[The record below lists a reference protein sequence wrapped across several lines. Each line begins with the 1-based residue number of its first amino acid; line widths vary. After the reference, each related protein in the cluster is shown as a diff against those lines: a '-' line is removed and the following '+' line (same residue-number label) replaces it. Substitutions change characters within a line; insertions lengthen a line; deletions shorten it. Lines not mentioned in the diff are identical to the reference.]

1 MDSSRLD
8 CIARRLAEAQTR
20 RQAAKTVVG
29 GTLAAVGLARVAGE
43 AGAQC
48 LARGTVCTSDEACC
62 SHCCVSGQQA
72 GTLRCRRRRRCRT

>member
-29 GTLAAVGLARVAGE
+29 GTLAAVGLARFAGE

-48 LARGTVCTSDEACC
+48 LRRRAICDFSQSCC
-62 SHCCVSGQQA
+62 SRCCLVGND
-72 GTLRCRRRRRCRT
+72 GHKRCRRRRKCA